1 MSSRKTLEINNIYI
15 FTDSGCLMREKEE
28 MSLIELICGETISD
42 TNYYSKQS
50 IFICCRTC
58 PEGIFNTRLYHQ
70 KAFRK
75 KSFKWVTWSGVLIHH
90 LQILDVMTMNT
101 SQNVQQKFGESTS
114 LEGAHLDSATQKHFI
129 RMFASDLSIL
139 M

>member
-1 MSSRKTLEINNIYI
+1 MSSRETLEINNVYI

-42 TNYYSKQS
+42 TNYYSKQRN
-50 IFICCRTC
+50 FICCRTC

-101 SQNVQQKFGESTS
+101 SQNVQQKFGSLRVWRAHIWIQPLKSTS
-114 LEGAHLDSATQKHFI
+114 LGCLLQICPS
-129 RMFASDLSIL
+129 
-139 M
+139 